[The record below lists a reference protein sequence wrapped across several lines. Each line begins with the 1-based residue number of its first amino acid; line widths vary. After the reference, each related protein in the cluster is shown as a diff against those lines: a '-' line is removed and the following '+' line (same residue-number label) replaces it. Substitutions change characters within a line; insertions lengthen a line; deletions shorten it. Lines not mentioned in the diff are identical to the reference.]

1 MHLQRNNQNDG
12 TAVPVLEGAKMIG
25 RVRMVL
31 LAASLIALATAAA
44 AAEKKDLKSKRDRLS
59 YSAGYDMAI
68 KIKESGID
76 LDYDVVLQATRDVLK
91 GRKTLMTREEV
102 GDAIMAYRVDRK
114 NELAEKNRK
123 EGQAF
128 LAANKQKDGVV
139 TLPSGL
145 QYKVLKEGTGKAPGP
160 EDVVTVQY
168 RGTLI
173 DGSEFDS
180 SYMRS
185 QPSTFALNQ
194 VVRGW
199 TEGLQLMK
207 EGGKAQL
214 VIPPDLGY
222 GERGTPGGPIGP
234 DAVLIFEIELLSV
247 ATAPEGA
254 Q

>member
-1 MHLQRNNQNDG
+1 MN
-12 TAVPVLEGAKMIG
+12 G

-31 LAASLIALATAAA
+31 LAASLITLATAAA

-76 LDYDVVLQATRDVLK
+76 LDYDVVLQAARDVLK

-247 ATAPEGA
+247 ATASEGA